1 MRTTSHVTQIKKKK
15 FFFLQPNW
23 KIFIYFYWITSFL
36 AHIIHQLLYYFSPLS
51 ILGGKLI
58 QKKLSTLIEIKK
70 MRKKKSTWFDPMLSL
85 CKLEHI
91 WIWLFKS
98 FIIFSC
104 GKLILKTLC
113 KEDARLREGRFV
125 SFFTHLT
132 HST

>member
-1 MRTTSHVTQIKKKK
+1 MRTTSHVTQIKKNS

-51 ILGGKLI
+51 ILGGKPI

-113 KEDARLREGRFV
+113 KEDARLRKGRFV

>member
-58 QKKLSTLIEIKK
+58 QKKLSSLIEIKK
-70 MRKKKSTWFDPMLSL
+70 MRKKKNTWCDPMLSL